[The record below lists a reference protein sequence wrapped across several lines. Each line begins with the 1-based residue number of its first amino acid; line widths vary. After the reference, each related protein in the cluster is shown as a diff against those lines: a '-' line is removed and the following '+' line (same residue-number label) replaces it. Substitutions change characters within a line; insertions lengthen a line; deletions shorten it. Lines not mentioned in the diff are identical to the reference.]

1 MRRLARLLYDLP
13 METQRVNVLVRGIGD
28 IGSGVAHRL
37 FREGYAVVLHD
48 VPIPTTTR
56 RGMAFADAVFEG
68 HAALE
73 GVHAVRAYDLARVT
87 EALDSHNAIPVY
99 VRDIDPLLAHLR
111 PSVLVDARMR
121 KHAAPEVQRE
131 LAPLTIGLGP
141 ELVAGRHADVVVE
154 TSWQGLGAV
163 ITEGASGSLAG
174 EPREIAGHAR
184 DRYVYAP
191 FDGVFRTKAR
201 IGDEV
206 RKGQAIAEI
215 GSMALTAPLDGL
227 LRGLTRDG
235 VPVSVQ
241 TKVIEVDPRS
251 GDAEV
256 RGIGERPRRIAD
268 GVLLAIRTST
278 FGKAVSRQPE

>member
-1 MRRLARLLYDLP
+1 MRRPAPLLYDLP
-13 METQRVNVLVRGIGD
+13 VETQRMKVLVRGIGD
-28 IGSGVAHRL
+28 IGSAIAHRL

-68 HAALE
+68 HAALA
-73 GVHAVRAYDLARVT
+73 GVHAVRAHDLARVT

-99 VRDIDPLLAHLR
+99 VRDIGPLLAHLR
-111 PSVLVDARMR
+111 PAVLVDARMR
-121 KHAAPEVQRE
+121 KHAAPEIQRE
-131 LAPLTIGLGP
+131 LAPLTIALGP

-154 TSWQGLGAV
+154 TSWEGLGAV
-163 ITEGASGSLAG
+163 ITDGTSRILAG
-174 EPREIAGHAR
+174 EPQEIAGHAR

-206 RKGQAIAEI
+206 RKGQEVAEI

-241 TKVIEVDPRS
+241 TKVIEVDPRT

-256 RGIGERPRRIAD
+256 RGIGERPRRIAE

-278 FGKAVSRQPE
+278 FGKAERRGAE